1 MLNEKIYEALTGQVN
16 AELWS
21 AYLYLS
27 MSIDLEM
34 KGLKGFAH
42 WYYVQSQEEFDH
54 ANILINYLISRES
67 RVRMGQILSV
77 PNTWSSPM
85 EILKESL
92 IQEKKVTA
100 QIQELATLA
109 SRMED
114 FATQNCIQWFV
125 DEQLEEEQTFR
136 DLISLFGMTSEF
148 KCGLLNMD
156 SDMAKRK
163 YTKPSI
169 LG

>member
-1 MLNEKIYEALTGQVN
+1 MLNEKIHEALSHQVN

-34 KGLKGFAH
+34 KGLKGFSH

-54 ANILINYLISRES
+54 ANILINYLISRDS
-67 RVRMGQILSV
+67 KISMDQILSV
-77 PNTWSSPM
+77 PNSWSSPI

-92 IQEKKVTA
+92 AQEQKVSA
-100 QIQELATLA
+100 KIQELATLA

-125 DEQLEEEQTFR
+125 NEQVEEEQSLR
-136 DLISLFGMTSEF
+136 DLINLYNMTSEF

-156 SDMAKRK
+156 SDLAKRRYK
-163 YTKPSI
+163 KPSI
-169 LG
+169 IG

>member
-1 MLNEKIYEALTGQVN
+1 MLNEKIYEALTSQVN

-42 WYYVQSQEEFDH
+42 WYFVQSQEEFDH
-54 ANILINYLISRES
+54 ATILINYLISRES
-67 RVRMGQILSV
+67 RVRMSQIENV

-92 IQEKKVTA
+92 IQEKKVTSR
-100 QIQELATLA
+100 IQDLAMLA
-109 SRMED
+109 SRLED

-125 DEQLEEEQTFR
+125 DEQIEEEQQFR
-136 DLISLFGMTSEF
+136 DMISLFGMTAEF

-156 SDMAKRK
+156 SELGKRK
-163 YTKPSI
+163 YRKPSI
-169 LG
+169 LQ